1 MCSRGSTLQSMLS
14 VEGAP
19 WRGFC
24 GTWHGEDVLCSVGS
38 ACLIYE
44 SLWKE
49 VICKGCLPT
58 VFVYEAYVVLAQEGM
73 QRSFGLNGKLSYV
86 EEVLLTECK

>member
-1 MCSRGSTLQSMLS
+1 MCSRGCRLQSMLS

-38 ACLIYE
+38 ACLIHE
-44 SLWKE
+44 SLCKE
-49 VICKGCLPT
+49 VIWKGCLPT

-73 QRSFGLNGKLSYV
+73 QRICGFCGKFS
-86 EEVLLTECK
+86 